1 MYLPEPHHVPLRLL
15 EPMYAKALSTGV
27 GDLILIYT
35 KELTARITKLLLF
48 TGMDMLPNRVITS
61 KR

>member
-1 MYLPEPHHVPLRLL
+1 MPLRLL

-35 KELTARITKLLLF
+35 KELTARITQLLLF